1 VGRREI
7 VGRGRA
13 WNQDMITRQRLATY
27 GIPTLA
33 TATIITA
40 ALLHKKSETRT
51 YVHEPEATYV
61 QPVGDHQIDV
71 VFAVDTTGSMGGL
84 IDGAKRTVWSIASH
98 IRKTDPDA
106 DLRIG
111 LVAYKDVG
119 DEYVTKPF
127 WLTNDLD
134 GVYGE
139 LASYTASGGNDTP
152 EDVDAALDVAV
163 HKMGWRDG
171 AKKMVFVVGD
181 APPASRGEVP
191 NYAVSARDAAAAGII
206 INTIRCGFDG
216 KTQLAFTRL
225 AEIGNGE
232 FSTIQQ
238 DGGVQQVATPFDDQ
252 LAEISAQIDDTVMVM
267 GGEEGRMRYREKMA
281 ITAKA
286 APAAKADRASYY
298 AKGGMARGGDDLVG
312 GVATGSMTIDAIPE
326 AAMPAD
332 LKGKDKDEIKAEVE
346 AKIAKR
352 KVLQAKMADVAKQRD
367 EYLST
372 HGTDGEGGFDA
383 KVKNTVERQLKK

>member
-1 VGRREI
+1 
-7 VGRGRA
+7 
-13 WNQDMITRQRLATY
+13 MITRQRLATY

-33 TATIITA
+33 TATVITA
-40 ALLHKKSETRT
+40 ALLHKKAEPPT
-51 YVHEPEATYV
+51 YTQEPIGTYEV

-84 IDGAKRTVWSIASH
+84 LDGAKRTVWSIASH

-119 DEYVTKPF
+119 DEYVTKPY
-127 WLTNDLD
+127 WLTSDLD
-134 GVYGE
+134 AIYGE

-163 HKMGWRDG
+163 HRMSWRSG
-171 AKKMVFVVGD
+171 AKKLLFVVGD

-191 NYAVSARDAAAAGII
+191 NYVTTAREAAEQGIM
-206 INTIRCGFDG
+206 INTIRCGFDSN
-216 KTQLAFTRL
+216 TQLAFSRL
-225 AEIGNGE
+225 AELGRGE

-267 GGEEGRMRYREKMA
+267 GGEDARDRYRAKMA

-312 GVATGSMTIDAIPE
+312 GVATGAVAIEAVPE

-332 LKGKDKDEIKAEVE
+332 LKGMDKDEIKTEVNKRIE
-346 AKIAKR
+346 KR
-352 KVLQAKMADVAKQRD
+352 KALQSKMADVAKQRD
-367 EYLST
+367 EYLKA
-372 HGTDGEGGFDA
+372 HAAEGEGGFDA
-383 KVKNTVERQLKK
+383 KVKTTVERQLKK